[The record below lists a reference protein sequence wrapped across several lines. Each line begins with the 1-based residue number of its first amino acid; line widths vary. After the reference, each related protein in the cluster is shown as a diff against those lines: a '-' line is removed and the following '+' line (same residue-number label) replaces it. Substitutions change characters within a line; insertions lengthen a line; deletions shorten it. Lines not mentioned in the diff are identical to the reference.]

1 MRMTVY
7 AGWINLIVGA
17 VIGIGAMVAGHA
29 GFGAV
34 MLLALGGSGA
44 FMIWL
49 GSGWDKPLDDA
60 SELYKY
66 GRPAN
71 ATVLAVSDEQLQPD
85 GVRLAKLKLNVAPR
99 NESSYKTTRTL
110 ALPRGRTPVP
120 GQLVTVKF
128 DPQSRKNV
136 VLLEENYVV
145 EDHLQAAQRQMN
157 ALMG

>member
-1 MRMTVY
+1 MTVV
-7 AGWINLIVGA
+7 AGWINLALGLA
-17 VIGIGAMVAGHA
+17 IGIGAVVAGQPA
-29 GFGAV
+29 FGAL
-34 MLLALGGSGA
+34 MLVALGGSGV

-85 GVRLAKLKLNVAPR
+85 GVRLAKMRLKVTPR
-99 NESSYKTTRTL
+99 NESAFKTTRTL
-110 ALPRGRTPVP
+110 ALPRGRTPVA
-120 GQLVTVKF
+120 GQQVTVKF

-136 VLLEENYVV
+136 VLMEQSFEVV
-145 EDHLQAAQRQMN
+145 DHITAAMRSF
-157 ALMG
+157 A

>member
-7 AGWINLIVGA
+7 AGWINLLAGA
-17 VIGIGAMVAGHA
+17 VVGIGAIVAGHA
-29 GFGAV
+29 GFGAI

-71 ATVLAVSDEQLQPD
+71 ATVLAASDEQLQPD
-85 GVRLAKLKLNVAPR
+85 GVRLAKLKLKVTPR
-99 NESSYKTTRTL
+99 NESAYKTTRTL
-110 ALPRGRTPVP
+110 ALPRGRTPVV
-120 GQLVTVKF
+120 GQQVTLKF

-157 ALMG
+157 AMFS